1 MVVND
6 QKLLAQNFLAKSH
19 LAVSLL
25 SRSTI
30 NRNDTVYEIG
40 PGKGRL
46 TIVLAKKAKKVIAI
60 EKDFDLCGRLLK
72 RFENTDNIVIYNA
85 DFLKFKIKEFSYK
98 IFANVPFNITSD
110 VIRKIVYA
118 ANPPLEAYLILQKEA
133 AEKFIGATKTTQFS
147 VLVKPWFRLKII
159 RFFKRTDFSPVPNV
173 DVVMLHIEKR
183 TPSLISP
190 TDISLYERFIKCG
203 FGAWR
208 KNLKLNYKNIFSH
221 NQWKKLS
228 RDLEFSIRAKP
239 SELRFRQW
247 LGLFAF
253 FKKICVD
260 SNKR

>member
-118 ANPPLEAYLILQKEA
+118 KNPPGEAYLIVQKDA
-133 AEKFIGATKTTQFS
+133 AEKFIGVPKTTQFS

-159 RFFKRTDFSPVPNV
+159 WSFKRTDFLPAPNV

-183 TPSLISP
+183 TPALVSQ
-190 TDISLYERFIKCG
+190 TDIPIYKRFIKCG
-203 FGAWR
+203 FNARR
-208 KNLKLNYKNIFSH
+208 KNLKSNYKNIFSH
-221 NQWKKLS
+221 NQWRRLS
-228 RDLEFSIRAKP
+228 RDLVFSMQAKP

-247 LGLFAF
+247 LGLFKF
-253 FKKICVD
+253 FKEKIY
-260 SNKR
+260 RH

>member
-1 MVVND
+1 MIVNNR
-6 QKLLAQNFLAKSH
+6 KSLAQNFLTKSH
-19 LAVSLL
+19 LVASLL
-25 SRSTI
+25 NESSI
-30 NRNDTVYEIG
+30 SLDDIVYEIG
-40 PGKGRL
+40 PGTGML
-46 TIVLAKKAKKVIAI
+46 TKELGKRAKKVIAI
-60 EKDFDLCGRLLK
+60 EKDCDLYMELK
-72 RFENTDNIVIYNA
+72 KKFELNDNIILYNG
-85 DFLKFKIKEFSYK
+85 DFLKFKIKESYYK
-98 IFANVPFNITSD
+98 VFANIPFNITSA
-110 VIRKIVYA
+110 VIRKTVYA
-118 ANPPLEAYLILQKEA
+118 ANPPVEAYLILQKEA

-190 TDISLYERFIKCG
+190 IDIPIYERFIKCG

-228 RDLEFSIRAKP
+228 RDLEFPFRAKP

-247 LGLFAF
+247 LGLFEF
-253 FKKICVD
+253 FKKNIY
-260 SNKR
+260 RY

>member
-1 MVVND
+1 MVVNN
-6 QKLLAQNFLAKSH
+6 QKLLAQNFLVKSH

-118 ANPPLEAYLILQKEA
+118 ANPPVEAYLIMQKEA
-133 AEKFIGATKTTQFS
+133 AQKFIGVPKTTQFS
-147 VLVKPWFRLKII
+147 VLVKPWFKPKII
-159 RFFKRTDFSPVPNV
+159 RSFKRTDFSPAPNV

-183 TPSLISP
+183 TPALVSH
-190 TDISLYERFIKCG
+190 TDIPIYKRFIKCG
-203 FGAWR
+203 FNARR
-208 KNLKLNYKNIFSH
+208 KNLKSNYKNIFSH
-221 NQWKKLS
+221 NQWRRLS
-228 RDLEFSIRAKP
+228 RDLVFSMQAKP

-247 LGLFAF
+247 LGLFEF
-253 FKKICVD
+253 FKKEIY
-260 SNKR
+260 RH